1 MRPSTKDRPVK
12 ASPSPSA
19 MALVCACRR
28 STGRRCEGDQG
39 AARDREREGEGGSAR
54 GEHLTTHLD
63 AHGGEGVTTGQV
75 RVHGERQVRHPAPHV
90 HHTQR
95 RPRWPPAV
103 AAVRRRVVVHTI
115 DTGPRSHQ
123 PVQDLDE
130 LLDLPEW
137 VEKWKRVTELTGVLH
152 TQCAQRDAHAPGG
165 ACRPC
170 LPAAAPPRW

>member
-1 MRPSTKDRPVK
+1 
-12 ASPSPSA
+12 
-19 MALVCACRR
+19 
-28 STGRRCEGDQG
+28 
-39 AARDREREGEGGSAR
+39 
-54 GEHLTTHLD
+54 LTTHLD
-63 AHGGEGVTTGQV
+63 AHGGEGVTAGQV

-95 RPRWPPAV
+95 RPRRPPAV

-137 VEKWKRVTELTGVLH
+137 EGKL
-152 TQCAQRDAHAPGG
+152 
-165 ACRPC
+165 
-170 LPAAAPPRW
+170 